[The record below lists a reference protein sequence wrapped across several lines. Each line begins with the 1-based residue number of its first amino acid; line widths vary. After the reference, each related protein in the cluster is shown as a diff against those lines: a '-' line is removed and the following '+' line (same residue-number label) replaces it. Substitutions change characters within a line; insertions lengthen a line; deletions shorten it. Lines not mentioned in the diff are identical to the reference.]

1 MYLHHRWER
10 QMLRFFAAFAA
21 AALAAAA
28 SAPPA
33 SAQSYGMQERVV
45 LGTFNICWNA
55 ERGDDLGKLTYESG
69 FDGVPQTIR
78 PLYYRD
84 VSGTVIFLS
93 ADFGPGVDGQP
104 EPACRITALKPQVG
118 AQWTPRGAILPEF
131 NALLD
136 RLIAGAATM
145 ESGYRV
151 VYRSQPNPRRPGTRH
166 TLLRMDE
173 GNRARLIY
181 IEEAPTH
188 YEFLYVRGSRKVVFD
203 PATLEI
209 GTLPAGRAGMQAFVS
224 DRYEIAFCDLN
235 PHACETP
242 EQRRRREQ
250 QARTASQARP
260 PIAIPF
266 SGIGSSGSGDNR
278 SNQQRLNDKA
288 WWENYHRCGRGK
300 C

>member
-1 MYLHHRWER
+1 MPRRLVI
-10 QMLRFFAAFAA
+10 AAT
-21 AALAAAA
+21 ALAALPFPAA
-28 SAPPA
+28 
-33 SAQSYGMQERVV
+33 AQNYGMKERVI
-45 LGTFNICWNA
+45 LGTMNICWDA
-55 ERGDDLGKLTYESG
+55 ERGGNLGKLTYEAG
-69 FDGVPQTIR
+69 FDPTPQAQR

-84 VSGTVIFLS
+84 VEGTVVFLS
-93 ADFGPGVDGQP
+93 ADFGPGDDGLP

-118 AQWTPRGAILPEF
+118 AQWTPRGAILPDF

-136 RLIAGAATM
+136 RLISGAATM

-151 VYRSQPNPRRPGTRH
+151 VYRGQPNPRRPGTRH

-173 GNRARLIY
+173 GPRARLIY
-181 IEEAPTH
+181 VEEAPTH

-203 PATLEI
+203 PSTLEI
-209 GTLPAGRAGMQAFVS
+209 GTLPAGRTGMQAFVT
-224 DRYEIAFCDLN
+224 DRYEIAFCNLN

-242 EQRRRREQ
+242 EQRRSREQ
-250 QARTASQARP
+250 MARNATQARP

-266 SGIGSSGSGDNR
+266 SGIGSTGGGDNR
-278 SNQQRLNDKA
+278 SNEQKLRDKA